1 MKNSYQ
7 LLSAS
12 SFRRWLVYPLVTI
25 LCAFAITVAST
36 QTLAE
41 TIYRTG
47 LQAERGRLA
56 VSPDGKRL
64 VFATDRLAHGVRL
77 LDTSSGRISLIPNP
91 SGRDMGFP
99 DWSPDGKRL
108 VVVSAGIRNGRGDY
122 DDMRISL
129 LDPATG
135 NEETLIGGEGVKFD
149 PFFSIDGKTIYY
161 FKGKRRKEGKT
172 PGSRY
177 DLFAIDIA
185 SKTESQLTHE
195 EYYGI
200 SAGDDDGNSIVFKGE
215 AGKTLPKERDFHGFL
230 GYQPTLLT
238 FNKMTIALSVIQPD
252 RNSGLFNFSMP
263 KRDKA
268 GSLYFIAAKRRP
280 GGGDYLWYLARSAAD
295 GSAAITLTELP
306 ISMRFDMARSTGA
319 IFVMDRDGAEIILRK
334 LDVTAA
340 H

>member
-1 MKNSYQ
+1 MNNSYH
-7 LLSAS
+7 LLSAA
-12 SFRRWLVYPLVTI
+12 SFLRWLVYPLVTV
-25 LCAFAITVAST
+25 LCAFTITVAST
-36 QTLAE
+36 QTFAE
-41 TIYRTG
+41 TTYRTG

-64 VFATDRLAHGVRL
+64 VFTTDRLAHGMRL
-77 LDTSSGRISLIPNP
+77 LDTSSGKISLIPNP

-129 LDPATG
+129 LDLATG
-135 NEETLIGGEGVKFD
+135 NEEMLIGGEGVKFD

-177 DLFAIDIA
+177 ELFAIDVA
-185 SKTESQLTHE
+185 SKSERQLTQE
-195 EYYGI
+195 QYYSI
-200 SAGDDDGNSIVFKGE
+200 SGGDDDGNSIFFG
-215 AGKTLPKERDFHGFL
+215 GDGGTTL
-230 GYQPTLLT
+230 
-238 FNKMTIALSVIQPD
+238 
-252 RNSGLFNFSMP
+252 SGLRNAIGSKADGPMLLKFDKSTNALTAIHANRNDGLFDFFAP

-268 GSLYFIAAKRRP
+268 GHLYFIAAKTRR
-280 GGGDYLWYLARSAAD
+280 GGGDFQWYLARSTPD
-295 GSAAITLTELP
+295 GSAIEILTELP
-306 ISMRFDMARSTGA
+306 ISMRFGITRNTGA
-319 IFVMDRDGAEIILRK
+319 IFVMDRDGIEIILRK

-340 H
+340 Y